1 MDDIDCAIAS
11 FPDVQAGALRDVRTR
26 LKTLLPHATEDLSWG
41 MPSLRCHGILVVSY
55 SGFAQHNSLF
65 PGPDVQHRLGEMLE
79 GYTTTKGTIHFDR
92 DKAPPMTFLRALVK
106 AKITSINESFPK
118 KSGEFLAL
126 YDNGA
131 VKSRGRYTAGEMTG
145 AWKFFRRDGSLLREG
160 SFANGK
166 QKGPWTT
173 FTPDGTPHK
182 TTNFA

>member
-1 MDDIDCAIAS
+1 MDDIDSIIAA
-11 FPDVQAGALRDVRTR
+11 FPDAQADALRHVRTR
-26 LKTLLPHATEDLSWG
+26 LKSLLPHATEDLSWG
-41 MPSLRCHGILVVSY
+41 MPSLRCHGILVVSC

-92 DKAPPMTFLRALVK
+92 DKAPPMTFLRALIK
-106 AKITSINESFPK
+106 AKITSINQSFPK

>member
-26 LKTLLPHATEDLSWG
+26 LNTLLPHATEDLSWG

-92 DKAPPMTFLRALVK
+92 DKAPPMTFLRALIK
-106 AKITSINESFPK
+106 AKITSINQSFPK

>member
-92 DKAPPMTFLRALVK
+92 DKAPPMTFLRALIK
-106 AKITSINESFPK
+106 AKITSINQSFPK